1 LSFFRFTEGDV
12 AYLRTI
18 LPPSTEEAFFDYLR
32 TMSLKD
38 LKVYAILDGSVV
50 FPKEPLIR
58 VEGPIAIA
66 QLIETTLLNLVN
78 YPSLITTNACR
89 MKLAAGE
96 EKQLIEFGLRRAQGP
111 DGAISGS
118 KYAYVGGFEGTSNV
132 LAGKL
137 FHLPVS
143 GTHAHS
149 FVMSYSSLEELPPSE
164 LKEKTLE
171 KRKKFDFFSTNEGE
185 LAAFISFA
193 FAFPNKFLALID
205 TYDIISSG
213 IKNFLCVAW
222 ALLDLGYKPIG
233 VRIDSGDLSYFSK
246 AVRDELKKAETI
258 TNMKDTFSKMKILA
272 SSDINED
279 VLISLS
285 REGHE
290 VDIFGI
296 GTHLITCQ
304 KQPALGKER
313 KLLSHMTVSLVFA
326 SFSLFFLS

>member
-1 LSFFRFTEGDV
+1 
-12 AYLRTI
+12 
-18 LPPSTEEAFFDYLR
+18 
-32 TMSLKD
+32 MSLKD

-50 FPKEPLIR
+50 FPKEPLLR

-96 EKQLIEFGLRRAQGP
+96 GKQLIEFGLRRAQGP

-118 KYAYVGGFEGTSNV
+118 KYAYIGGFEGTSNV

-137 FHLPVS
+137 FSLPVS

-149 FVMSYSSLEELPPSE
+149 FVMSYSSLDELPSSE

-171 KRKKFDFFSTNEGE
+171 KRMKFGFSSTNEGE

-213 IKNFLCVAW
+213 TKNFLCVAW
-222 ALLDLGYKPIG
+222 ALLEMGYKPIG

-246 AVRDELKKAETI
+246 AVRDELKHAET
-258 TNMKDTFSKMKILA
+258 MDEGLKDTFSKMKILA

-304 KQPALGKER
+304 KQPALGHKHSLCFSLFY
-313 KLLSHMTVSLVFA
+313 LLFPSI
-326 SFSLFFLS
+326 SFSLLPLSRLCV